1 MDRARRTLADPGQ
14 RHAAHRSRLPAHHR
28 AQLRDRSQRHPAR
41 LHGGRQFADRHGR
54 DHAQRR
60 PQRRQL
66 SGRRRHAGHR
76 GQDVSGQFADRRLA
90 GARHPHPRRGRDQ
103 VDRRRRRHLRAALQ
117 AIREGAEGDLMTVIA
132 TETAEGLIRWRYL
145 PWALAAIAA
154 MIAVIVAGNI
164 WLLDFV
170 HVFSSLLWTGVDLF
184 MGFVLGP
191 ILRRVDLS
199 VRREIVRRLTPRTLF
214 LMPTVSIISGTT
226 GWFLAVQ
233 LGYTALDWPAYWWV
247 AAALILVT
255 LMTIQGLGFLTPV
268 TVDVGL
274 QLQDRDPDM
283 RKISSWMRWFFY
295 AVALQGLIQVAIIV
309 VMTRF
314 RAGI

>member
-1 MDRARRTLADPGQ
+1 
-14 RHAAHRSRLPAHHR
+14 
-28 AQLRDRSQRHPAR
+28 
-41 LHGGRQFADRHGR
+41 
-54 DHAQRR
+54 
-60 PQRRQL
+60 
-66 SGRRRHAGHR
+66 
-76 GQDVSGQFADRRLA
+76 
-90 GARHPHPRRGRDQ
+90 
-103 VDRRRRRHLRAALQ
+103 
-117 AIREGAEGDLMTVIA
+117 MTVIA
-132 TETAEGLIRWRYL
+132 AETSQGLIRWRYL

-154 MIAVIVAGNI
+154 MIAVIVAGNL

-226 GWFLAVQ
+226 GWFLAVA
-233 LGYTALDWPAYWWV
+233 LGYTALPWPAYGWV
-247 AAALILVT
+247 AAALVLVT
-255 LMTIQGLGFLTPV
+255 LMTVQGLGFLTPV
-268 TVDVGL
+268 NVYVCLEL
-274 QLQDRDPDM
+274 QKPDPDM
-283 RKISSWMRWFFY
+283 SKISFWMRWYFY
-295 AVALQGLIQVAIIV
+295 AVALQGLMQVAIIV

>member
-1 MDRARRTLADPGQ
+1 
-14 RHAAHRSRLPAHHR
+14 
-28 AQLRDRSQRHPAR
+28 
-41 LHGGRQFADRHGR
+41 
-54 DHAQRR
+54 
-60 PQRRQL
+60 
-66 SGRRRHAGHR
+66 
-76 GQDVSGQFADRRLA
+76 
-90 GARHPHPRRGRDQ
+90 
-103 VDRRRRRHLRAALQ
+103 
-117 AIREGAEGDLMTVIA
+117 MTVIA
-132 TETAEGLIRWRYL
+132 AETSEGLIRWRYL
-145 PWALAAIAA
+145 PWALAALAA

-226 GWFLAVQ
+226 GWFLAVA

-247 AAALILVT
+247 ATALILVT

-268 TVDVGL
+268 NVYVCL
-274 QLQDRDPDM
+274 QLQKPEPDM
-283 RKISSWMRWFFY
+283 SKISFWMRWYFY
-295 AVALQGLIQVAIIV
+295 AVALQGLMQVAIIV

>member
-1 MDRARRTLADPGQ
+1 
-14 RHAAHRSRLPAHHR
+14 
-28 AQLRDRSQRHPAR
+28 
-41 LHGGRQFADRHGR
+41 
-54 DHAQRR
+54 
-60 PQRRQL
+60 
-66 SGRRRHAGHR
+66 
-76 GQDVSGQFADRRLA
+76 
-90 GARHPHPRRGRDQ
+90 
-103 VDRRRRRHLRAALQ
+103 
-117 AIREGAEGDLMTVIA
+117 MTVVA
-132 TETAEGLIRWRYL
+132 AETSEGLIRWRYL

-233 LGYTALDWPAYWWV
+233 LGYTALDWPAYGWV

-268 TVDVGL
+268 NVYVCL
-274 QLQDRDPDM
+274 QLQKPEPDM
-283 RKISSWMRWFFY
+283 RKISSWMRWYFY
-295 AVALQGLIQVAIIV
+295 AVALQGLMQVAIIV

>member
-1 MDRARRTLADPGQ
+1 
-14 RHAAHRSRLPAHHR
+14 
-28 AQLRDRSQRHPAR
+28 
-41 LHGGRQFADRHGR
+41 
-54 DHAQRR
+54 
-60 PQRRQL
+60 
-66 SGRRRHAGHR
+66 
-76 GQDVSGQFADRRLA
+76 
-90 GARHPHPRRGRDQ
+90 
-103 VDRRRRRHLRAALQ
+103 
-117 AIREGAEGDLMTVIA
+117 MTVVAA
-132 TETAEGLIRWRYL
+132 TTPEGLIRWRYL
-145 PWALAAIAA
+145 PWALAAIAV

-164 WLLDFV
+164 WFLDFV

-226 GWFLAVQ
+226 GWFLAVA

-247 AAALILVT
+247 ATALILVT

-268 TVDVGL
+268 NVYVCLEL
-274 QLQDRDPDM
+274 QKLEPNM
-283 RKISSWMRWFFY
+283 NKISFWMRWYFY
-295 AVALQGLIQVAIIV
+295 AVALQGLMQVAIIV

>member
-1 MDRARRTLADPGQ
+1 
-14 RHAAHRSRLPAHHR
+14 
-28 AQLRDRSQRHPAR
+28 
-41 LHGGRQFADRHGR
+41 
-54 DHAQRR
+54 
-60 PQRRQL
+60 
-66 SGRRRHAGHR
+66 
-76 GQDVSGQFADRRLA
+76 
-90 GARHPHPRRGRDQ
+90 
-103 VDRRRRRHLRAALQ
+103 
-117 AIREGAEGDLMTVIA
+117 MTVVAAA
-132 TETAEGLIRWRYL
+132 TPEGLIRWRYL
-145 PWALAAIAA
+145 PWALAAIAV
-154 MIAVIVAGNI
+154 MVAVIAAGNI
-164 WLLDFV
+164 WFLDFV

-226 GWFLAVQ
+226 GWFLAVA

-247 AAALILVT
+247 ATALILVT

-268 TVDVGL
+268 NVYVCL
-274 QLQDRDPDM
+274 QLQKPEPDM
-283 RKISSWMRWFFY
+283 SKISFWMRWYFY
-295 AVALQGLIQVAIIV
+295 AVALQGLMQVAIIV

>member
-1 MDRARRTLADPGQ
+1 
-14 RHAAHRSRLPAHHR
+14 
-28 AQLRDRSQRHPAR
+28 
-41 LHGGRQFADRHGR
+41 
-54 DHAQRR
+54 
-60 PQRRQL
+60 
-66 SGRRRHAGHR
+66 
-76 GQDVSGQFADRRLA
+76 
-90 GARHPHPRRGRDQ
+90 
-103 VDRRRRRHLRAALQ
+103 
-117 AIREGAEGDLMTVIA
+117 MTVTA
-132 TETAEGLIRWRYL
+132 AETSQGLIRWRYL
-145 PWALAAIAA
+145 PWALAALAS

-214 LMPTVSIISGTT
+214 LMPTVSIVSGTT

-233 LGYTALDWPAYWWV
+233 LGYTALDWPAYGWV

-268 TVDVGL
+268 NVYVCL
-274 QLQDRDPDM
+274 QLQKPKPDM
-283 RKISSWMRWFFY
+283 NKISSWMRWYFY
-295 AVALQGLIQVAIIV
+295 AVALQGLMQVAIIV

>member
-1 MDRARRTLADPGQ
+1 
-14 RHAAHRSRLPAHHR
+14 
-28 AQLRDRSQRHPAR
+28 
-41 LHGGRQFADRHGR
+41 
-54 DHAQRR
+54 
-60 PQRRQL
+60 
-66 SGRRRHAGHR
+66 
-76 GQDVSGQFADRRLA
+76 
-90 GARHPHPRRGRDQ
+90 
-103 VDRRRRRHLRAALQ
+103 
-117 AIREGAEGDLMTVIA
+117 MTVVA
-132 TETAEGLIRWRYL
+132 ADTSEGLIRWRYL
-145 PWALAAIAA
+145 PWALAALAA

-226 GWFLAVQ
+226 GWFLAVA
-233 LGYTALDWPAYWWV
+233 LGYTALDWPAYGWV

-268 TVDVGL
+268 NVYVCL
-274 QLQDRDPDM
+274 QLQKPEPDM
-283 RKISSWMRWFFY
+283 NKISSWMRWYFY
-295 AVALQGLIQVAIIV
+295 AVALQGLMQVAIIV

>member
-1 MDRARRTLADPGQ
+1 
-14 RHAAHRSRLPAHHR
+14 
-28 AQLRDRSQRHPAR
+28 
-41 LHGGRQFADRHGR
+41 
-54 DHAQRR
+54 
-60 PQRRQL
+60 
-66 SGRRRHAGHR
+66 
-76 GQDVSGQFADRRLA
+76 
-90 GARHPHPRRGRDQ
+90 
-103 VDRRRRRHLRAALQ
+103 
-117 AIREGAEGDLMTVIA
+117 MTVIA
-132 TETAEGLIRWRYL
+132 AETSEGLIRWRYL

-154 MIAVIVAGNI
+154 MIVVIVAGNI

-199 VRREIVRRLTPRTLF
+199 VRREIVMRLTPRTLF

-226 GWFLAVQ
+226 GWFLAVA
-233 LGYTALDWPAYWWV
+233 LGYTALDWPAYGWV

-268 TVDVGL
+268 NVYVCL
-274 QLQDRDPDM
+274 QLQKREPDM
-283 RKISSWMRWFFY
+283 SKISVWMRWYFY
-295 AVALQGLIQVAIIV
+295 AVALQGLMQVAIIV

>member
-1 MDRARRTLADPGQ
+1 
-14 RHAAHRSRLPAHHR
+14 
-28 AQLRDRSQRHPAR
+28 
-41 LHGGRQFADRHGR
+41 
-54 DHAQRR
+54 
-60 PQRRQL
+60 
-66 SGRRRHAGHR
+66 
-76 GQDVSGQFADRRLA
+76 
-90 GARHPHPRRGRDQ
+90 
-103 VDRRRRRHLRAALQ
+103 
-117 AIREGAEGDLMTVIA
+117 MTVTA
-132 TETAEGLIRWRYL
+132 AETSQGLIRWRYL
-145 PWALAAIAA
+145 PWALAAIAT

-191 ILRRVDLS
+191 ILRRVDLA

-233 LGYTALDWPAYWWV
+233 LGYTALDWPAYGWV

-268 TVDVGL
+268 NVYVCL
-274 QLQDRDPDM
+274 QLQKPDPDM
-283 RKISSWMRWFFY
+283 SKISIWMRWYFY
-295 AVALQGLIQVAIIV
+295 AVALQGLMQVAIIV

>member
-1 MDRARRTLADPGQ
+1 MA
-14 RHAAHRSRLPAHHR
+14 
-28 AQLRDRSQRHPAR
+28 
-41 LHGGRQFADRHGR
+41 
-54 DHAQRR
+54 
-60 PQRRQL
+60 
-66 SGRRRHAGHR
+66 
-76 GQDVSGQFADRRLA
+76 
-90 GARHPHPRRGRDQ
+90 
-103 VDRRRRRHLRAALQ
+103 
-117 AIREGAEGDLMTVIA
+117 VIA
-132 TETAEGLIRWRYL
+132 AETSEGLIRWRYL

-247 AAALILVT
+247 ATALILVT

-268 TVDVGL
+268 NVYVCL
-274 QLQDRDPDM
+274 QLQKREPDM
-283 RKISSWMRWFFY
+283 AKISSWMRWYFY
-295 AVALQGLIQVAIIV
+295 AVALQGLMQVAIIV

>member
-1 MDRARRTLADPGQ
+1 
-14 RHAAHRSRLPAHHR
+14 
-28 AQLRDRSQRHPAR
+28 
-41 LHGGRQFADRHGR
+41 
-54 DHAQRR
+54 
-60 PQRRQL
+60 
-66 SGRRRHAGHR
+66 
-76 GQDVSGQFADRRLA
+76 
-90 GARHPHPRRGRDQ
+90 
-103 VDRRRRRHLRAALQ
+103 
-117 AIREGAEGDLMTVIA
+117 MTVVAAA
-132 TETAEGLIRWRYL
+132 TPEGLIRWRYL
-145 PWALAAIAA
+145 PWALSALAA

-164 WLLDFV
+164 WFLDFV

-226 GWFLAVQ
+226 GWFLAVA

-247 AAALILVT
+247 ATALILVT

-268 TVDVGL
+268 NVYVCL
-274 QLQDRDPDM
+274 QLQKPEPDM
-283 RKISSWMRWFFY
+283 SKISFWMRWYFY
-295 AVALQGLIQVAIIV
+295 AVALQGLMQVAIII